1 MVHLLGTRSPANHN
15 INPPIGQALPR
26 NNPVLCAFP
35 PGTFL
40 VFPGVQQHSMG
51 NYKELGGREAI
62 AQLQEIVKKQSI
74 CMMVTA
80 TEEQPPHSRP
90 MAVAEV
96 DDRGVFWFLTVR
108 TSEKFEELTRDP
120 RISLY
125 FANPGK
131 QEYLAVHGHT
141 TVSNDRA
148 RMKELFSPLAKA
160 WVPEGAEDPDLRLL
174 MVTPDESYYWDT
186 KDGTVVAGVKILLA
200 LVGKTPGDDG
210 GVEGPLKV

>member
-1 MVHLLGTRSPANHN
+1 
-15 INPPIGQALPR
+15 
-26 NNPVLCAFP
+26 
-35 PGTFL
+35 
-40 VFPGVQQHSMG
+40 MG

-96 DDRGVFWFLTVR
+96 DDRGVFWFLTLR

-148 RMKELFSPLAKA
+148 RMKELFSPLAKV

-174 MVTPDESYYWDT
+174 QVTPDESYYWDT
-186 KDGTVVAGVKILLA
+186 KHGTVVAGVKILLA
-200 LVGKTPGDDG
+200 LVGKTPNDDG

>member
-1 MVHLLGTRSPANHN
+1 
-15 INPPIGQALPR
+15 
-26 NNPVLCAFP
+26 
-35 PGTFL
+35 
-40 VFPGVQQHSMG
+40 MG

-96 DDRGVFWFLTVR
+96 DDHGVFWFLTLR

-141 TVSNDRA
+141 TVSNDRS

-174 MVTPDESYYWDT
+174 VVTPDESYYWDT
-186 KDGTVVAGVKILLA
+186 KDGTLVAGVKILLS